1 MAILFLCCGI
11 TWSKFKATSLPFSVK
26 YFFSSSSSNVN
37 PLKWLG
43 TKSSPLNPDVIV
55 ASESCGFRQE
65 ILRMSLGSV
74 AVDVVLMITSFLI
87 SRVERYDLMN
97 SCWRD

>member
-1 MAILFLCCGI
+1 M
-11 TWSKFKATSLPFSVK
+11 TP
-26 YFFSSSSSNVN
+26 

-55 ASESCGFRQE
+55 SSESCGFSSRNF
-65 ILRMSLGSV
+65 RMSLGSL
-74 AVDVVLMITSFLI
+74 AVDVVLMITITSFLI
-87 SRVERYDLMN
+87 SRVERYVLMH

>member
-1 MAILFLCCGI
+1 M
-11 TWSKFKATSLPFSVK
+11 
-26 YFFSSSSSNVN
+26 N

-55 ASESCGFRQE
+55 ASESCGFSSRNF
-65 ILRMSLGSV
+65 RMSLGSL

-87 SRVERYDLMN
+87 SRVERYVLLHC
-97 SCWRD
+97 CWRD